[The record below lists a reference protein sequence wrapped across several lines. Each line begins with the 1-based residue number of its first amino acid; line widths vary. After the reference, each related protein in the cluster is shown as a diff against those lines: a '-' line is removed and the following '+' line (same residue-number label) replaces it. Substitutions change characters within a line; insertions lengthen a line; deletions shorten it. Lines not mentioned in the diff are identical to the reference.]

1 MADFKTERK
10 KHRGEQNTAKG
21 LPVNDDVIKDAAER
35 LEEYRNAKKVIDN
48 KATQNH
54 EWWRMRH
61 WPQIQNQKADA
72 GISQQTGE
80 PKATSAWLFNSIIN
94 KHADIMD
101 NFPKPNV
108 LPRQQDDVADA
119 KSLSDI
125 VPVILEQNG
134 YKKVY
139 SNAAYD
145 LVIDGGTITGVFWDS
160 SKNDG
165 LGDVAIRQIDIHNM
179 FWKPGINDIQES
191 PEVFSVAAV
200 DNDRLIAMYPQ
211 MEGHTGNTSATV
223 EYLHDDAIDQE
234 KSKMS
239 EVVDWYYKTTKLVPV
254 IEDPETGEMVTREKT
269 VLHFCKFCN
278 GQLLYASENE
288 PGMEEGFYH
297 HGKFPFVFRVLFPVK
312 DTPWGFGYVD
322 VMKNPQMYIDA
333 LDEMISKNAFM
344 KGKPRF
350 WVKESAG
357 INPEDFANWEKD
369 LLTFSGQI
377 EDVLK
382 PVEVPTIPA
391 FVVNQKESKIE
402 ELKETSGNRDF
413 SQGSTQSGVTAAS
426 AIAALQEAG
435 SKLGRDVNRVMY
447 QGHEEEAYLVI
458 ELIRQFY
465 SEPRSFRID
474 DTAGNY
480 QFTEYSNK
488 NINRVEQT
496 ETGEELRRRPVFD
509 IKVVAEKQSPF
520 SRAAQNETM
529 KELYGLGLFAP
540 QNAEPALVCLDGMEF
555 EGKDSIRQQIQQN
568 SLFMQQFQMMQQ
580 GIMMAEA
587 TYPGL
592 GIAQMAGLAPAPM
605 PDSGGGKK
613 EPGTAEERAAKTDT
627 DTTRT
632 TKARLAASKQAAV

>member
-10 KHRGEQNTAKG
+10 KHRGEQKKTG
-21 LPVNDDVIKDAAER
+21 LPIDEDVIKDADQR
-35 LEEYRNAKKVIDN
+35 LREYQNAKRFIDN
-48 KATQNH
+48 KATSNH

-61 WPQIQNQKADA
+61 WAQVQTENPNAET
-72 GISQQTGE
+72 SQQTQQ

-108 LPRQQDDVADA
+108 LPREANDVNDA

-125 VPVILEQNG
+125 IPVILEQNG

-139 SNAAYD
+139 NEAAYD
-145 LVIDGGTITGVFWDS
+145 FIIDGGVITGVFWDP

-165 LGDVAIRQIDIHNM
+165 LGDISIKQIDIHNL

-200 DNDRLIAMYPQ
+200 DNEMLEQMYPQ
-211 MEGHTGNTSATV
+211 MKGHTGQDNTTV
-223 EYLHDDAIDQE
+223 EYLHDDATEQE

-239 EVVDWYYKTTKLVPV
+239 LVVDWYYKTTKF
-254 IEDPETGEMVTREKT
+254 ETIVVDAETNATVTREKT

-278 GQLLYASENE
+278 GVLLYASENE
-288 PGMEEGFYH
+288 KGMEEGFYH

-322 VMKNPQMYIDA
+322 VMKNPQIYIDA
-333 LDEMISKNAFM
+333 LDEMISNNAFM
-344 KGKPRF
+344 KGRPRYF
-350 WVKESAG
+350 AQEGAG
-357 INPEDFANWEKD
+357 VNIKDFSDWSKD
-369 LLTFSGQI
+369 IITVSGDI
-377 EDVLK
+377 DNALK
-382 PVEVPTIPA
+382 AVEVPTIPA

-435 SKLGRDVNRVMY
+435 SKLGRDMNRVMY
-447 QGHEEEAYLVI
+447 TGHEEETYLVI

-465 SEPRSFRID
+465 TTPRSFRID
-474 DTAGNY
+474 SSSGDFK
-480 QFTEYSNK
+480 FTEYSNEGLNK
-488 NINRVEQT
+488 SEQL
-496 ETGEELRRRPVFD
+496 ENGEEMTRRPIFD

-529 KELYGLGLFAP
+529 KELYGMGFFAP
-540 QNAEPALVCLDGMEF
+540 QNAEPAIICLNGMEF
-555 EGKDSIRQQIQQN
+555 EGKDAIIQQIKEN
-568 SLFMQQFQMMQQ
+568 SILMQQFQMMQQ
-580 GIMMAEA
+580 AIMQAEA
-587 TYPGL
+587 VYPGL
-592 GIAQMAGLAPAPM
+592 GIAAMAGLAPAPM
-605 PDSGGGKK
+605 PDSGSGRP
-613 EPGTAEERAAKTDT
+613 ESGTAEERAAKTEGEST
-627 DTTRT
+627 LAIKAR
-632 TKARLAASKQAAV
+632 TKAARQAAV

>member
-10 KHRGEQNTAKG
+10 KHRGEQKSVTG
-21 LPVNDDVIKDAAER
+21 LPINEDTIKDAAQR

-61 WPQIQNQKADA
+61 WPQIQSQKADA
-72 GISQQTGE
+72 GISKQKGE

-165 LGDVAIRQIDIHNM
+165 LGDVAIKQTDVHNM

-239 EVVDWYYKTTKLVPV
+239 EVVDWYYKTTKIVPV

-357 INPEDFANWEKD
+357 INSQDFSNWEKD

-377 EDVLK
+377 DDVIK

-447 QGHEEEAYLVI
+447 QGHEEESYLVI

-480 QFTEYSNK
+480 QFTEYSNENLNK
-488 NINRVEQT
+488 VEQT

-555 EGKDSIRQQIQQN
+555 EGKDSIKQQIQQN
-568 SLFMQQFQMMQQ
+568 SLLMQQFQRMQQ
-580 GIMMAEA
+580 VIMQAEMVL
-587 TYPGL
+587 P
-592 GIAQMAGLAPAPM
+592 GIAAQAGLAPAPM
-605 PDSGGGKK
+605 PEESGGKK